1 MTTVIKIG
9 DKVIW
14 QPKALEGRKNP
25 LAYMSCKVLALYDDA
40 QGHPAAIIDCG
51 GVFREIRVFVKD
63 LELQED
69 EPDTTTILSGG

>member
-40 QGHPAAIIDCG
+40 QGHPAAIIRYRQYYPAVG
-51 GVFREIRVFVKD
+51 PFRFD
-63 LELQED
+63 
-69 EPDTTTILSGG
+69 